1 MLYFDKR
8 ACRKKME
15 GMRSEG
21 IFTPPSLE
29 GTIQLPGYGGGI
41 NWGGLAFDPDSQTVV
56 TFSMDLPMAIALIP
70 RDDLRATYESG
81 EFEGYDF
88 ARMEGTPYGLRRS
101 LLDSP
106 LGTPCTPPPWGW
118 LASVD
123 MRGGKINWQRKV
135 GSIQDVAPAIVPN
148 LELGMG
154 GLGGPVVTAGGLI
167 FMGTVMD
174 DYLRAFD
181 LANGETLWEGRLPAG
196 GQATPMTYY
205 LDETGKQYVVIA
217 AGGHAR
223 IGTTSGDYVI
233 AYALPD

>member
-1 MLYFDKR
+1 MREITLSVMYHNDQATDLLSSLLDHFENQNHIKVNLKTLTWNEAWSELIKMVLYHD
-8 ACRKKME
+8 
-15 GMRSEG
+15 GPDVSEIG
-21 IFTPPSLE
+21 NTWV
-29 GTIQLPGYGGGI
+29 
-41 NWGGLAFDPDSQTVV
+41 N
-56 TFSMDLPMAIALIP
+56 
-70 RDDLRATYESG
+70 
-81 EFEGYDF
+81 DF
-88 ARMEGTPYGLRRS
+88 ARMAGTPYGLRRS
-101 LLDSP
+101 VLDSP

-123 MRGGKINWQRKV
+123 MREGKINWQRKV
-135 GSIQDVAPAIVPN
+135 GSIQDVAPAIAPN

-154 GLGGPVVTAGGLI
+154 GLGGPIVTAGGLI
-167 FMGTVMD
+167 FMAAVMD

-181 LANGETLWEGRLPAG
+181 LESGETLWEARLPAG

-223 IGTTSGDYVI
+223 VGTTSGDYVI